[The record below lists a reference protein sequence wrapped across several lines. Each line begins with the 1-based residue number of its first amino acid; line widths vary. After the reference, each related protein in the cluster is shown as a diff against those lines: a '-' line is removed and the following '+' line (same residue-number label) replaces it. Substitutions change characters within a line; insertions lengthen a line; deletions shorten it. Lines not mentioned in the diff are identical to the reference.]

1 MAKVLD
7 IKDRR
12 KKTNKE
18 IAKKEMPMILE
29 AIETAKR
36 ALKALHEKK
45 KLCERILKEE

>member
-7 IKDRR
+7 LKSQR
-12 KKTNKE
+12 KKTNKQ
-18 IAKKEMPMILE
+18 IAKEELPIILE

-45 KLCERILKEE
+45 KLCERILEEE

>member
-1 MAKVLD
+1 MSEVVDLKSQ
-7 IKDRR
+7 R
-12 KKTNKE
+12 KKTNRRVAE
-18 IAKKEMPMILE
+18 EELPIILS